1 MTSSS
6 QLESEVE
13 LHSTQRVA
21 ASSRVM
27 WIDLSLLVVFFVKFL
42 KDNTGKGCRVWAPGN
57 IMYACWGRRVPAW
70 FSECFMTVH
79 AFRQKR
85 FPPLCPS
92 VKPPQRLKIAAGDR
106 KSLFC
111 VERPLLGRLPFLGD
125 LRPL

>member
-42 KDNTGKGCRVWAPGN
+42 KENNGKGWRVGAPSDM
-57 IMYACWGRRVPAW
+57 MYACWGRIFPA
-70 FSECFMTVH
+70 
-79 AFRQKR
+79 
-85 FPPLCPS
+85 
-92 VKPPQRLKIAAGDR
+92 
-106 KSLFC
+106 
-111 VERPLLGRLPFLGD
+111 
-125 LRPL
+125 